1 MPISYRD
8 GAGALGIPAR
18 WTLRRIVLKTA
29 LPGIVT
35 GLLVAMAIAVGETA
49 PLLTTAGWSDQNRTL
64 ALTHSPVA
72 YLTYPISSWSRGHRP
87 FPH

>member
-1 MPISYRD
+1 
-8 GAGALGIPAR
+8 
-18 WTLRRIVLKTA
+18 LRRIVLKTA

-49 PLLTTAGWSDQNRTL
+49 PLS
-64 ALTHSPVA
+64 HSHP
-72 YLTYPISSWSRGHRP
+72 R